1 MVVSKMVPKNSDDV
15 DIGCGNAFGGEADA
29 EAEVKHI
36 GLQEDEMQPIVR
48 KYSAKMLT
56 IWKPNRFDLDVIRLS
71 SRSDETSASS
81 LEAPSP
87 PPSLP
92 LTTSAR

>member
-1 MVVSKMVPKNSDDV
+1 MAESTTRSRCQGDS
-15 DIGCGNAFGGEADA
+15 EADA
-29 EAEVKHI
+29 EAEVEHI
-36 GLQEDEMQPIVR
+36 GLQWDEMQPIVTKR
-48 KYSAKMLT
+48 SAKMLT
-56 IWKPNRFDLDVIRLS
+56 IWKPNRFDLDVRRLS

-81 LEAPSP
+81 LEPP